1 MVIRDSF
8 RAVVQWLRRRTVVRS
23 TTAIRVRVVGRLGKI
38 LTRWSDEENEH
49 LAQYITQQGYECM
62 ATKGSGVRFSRTS
75 TKELI
80 DVLRPH
86 THRCMRSKFVKTTSA
101 SLGLKS
107 LEEELRQ
114 RHHPVRS
121 PGFCSFNGLATD
133 PPCTR
138 PVWGGA

>member
-1 MVIRDSF
+1 MHDHQKS
-8 RAVVQWLRRRTVVRS
+8 
-23 TTAIRVRVVGRLGKI
+23 
-38 LTRWSDEENEH
+38 
-49 LAQYITQQGYECM
+49 
-62 ATKGSGVRFSRTS
+62 SGVRFSRTS

-80 DVLRPH
+80 DVLKAFNSQMHAFQVR
-86 THRCMRSKFVKTTSA
+86 KTTST
-101 SLGLKS
+101 SLGLRS

-133 PPCTR
+133 PPCTW